1 MQNQMYF
8 GRVHQES
15 LRRVLEFYYDDE
27 EKHYMESENP
37 EEIYSHIFQEISWL
51 LNELNK
57 HDRNVQIIE
66 EHEATQGC

>member
-8 GRVHQES
+8 GKVHQES

-27 EKHYMESENP
+27 EKHFMESDSSDV
-37 EEIYSHIFQEISWL
+37 YSHIFQEISWL
-51 LNELNK
+51 LNELDK

-66 EHEATQGC
+66 EHKHGC